1 MISNL
6 KCIDLNEQYFDE
18 IDESEKNSAFTRNEE
33 CNHFEVSMR
42 RITENS
48 MFKKYFL
55 NIECKNCNTLLK
67 KVLTKNK
74 DSISYYCKKCNMP
87 QICINF
93 SYENTIGFDEESNI
107 RKDEN
112 QININENPS
121 NGINIDVNPGPII
134 IRTPDPDGSK
144 FIRTPDPNVFTIPG
158 PKIFYTPSTL
168 KENEKKI
175 KTYKTPDSNTN
186 IKKKIYS
193 TPEKKEIEFNFSF
206 NDIKKKI
213 VLNEVECLE
222 RQCKTIKEAFKI
234 KNEKNIYIVD
244 NSEPIDKKQSPKEL
258 GWNPDM
264 IFEIEI
270 DNN

>member
-33 CNHFEVSMR
+33 CKHFEVSMR

-93 SYENTIGFDEESNI
+93 SYENTIGIDEE
-107 RKDEN
+107 
-112 QININENPS
+112 
-121 NGINIDVNPGPII
+121 
-134 IRTPDPDGSK
+134 
-144 FIRTPDPNVFTIPG
+144 TPDPNVFTIPG

-168 KENEKKI
+168 NENEKKI

-193 TPEKKEIEFNFSF
+193 TPEKKEIGFNFSF

-234 KNEKNIYIVD
+234 KNEKNIYIID

>member
-93 SYENTIGFDEESNI
+93 SYENTIGFDEE
-107 RKDEN
+107 
-112 QININENPS
+112 
-121 NGINIDVNPGPII
+121 
-134 IRTPDPDGSK
+134 
-144 FIRTPDPNVFTIPG
+144 PNN
-158 PKIFYTPSTL
+158 L
-168 KENEKKI
+168 NDEKK
-175 KTYKTPDSNTN
+175 
-186 IKKKIYS
+186 KKY
-193 TPEKKEIEFNFSF
+193 
-206 NDIKKKI
+206 
-213 VLNEVECLE
+213 
-222 RQCKTIKEAFKI
+222 
-234 KNEKNIYIVD
+234 
-244 NSEPIDKKQSPKEL
+244 
-258 GWNPDM
+258 
-264 IFEIEI
+264 
-270 DNN
+270 